1 MSTVYKAFDTKL
13 QRPVAIKVLAGAVA
27 DQPGFVAR
35 FHQEARLLAALSH
48 PHIIHIY
55 DYGEDQG
62 AAYMVQELLPG
73 PALEQRI
80 ADLKQRDA
88 KLSRDEIILVSRQIG
103 SALDAAHAAGIIH
116 RDVKPSNILWNAA
129 GALVLADF
137 GVAKALHEERLTQP
151 GMVLGTPIY
160 LSPEQAQGQPLTPS
174 SDIYSLGVVLYEL
187 IAGHPPFEGATSIGV
202 ALSHVQKSPPSLRR
216 SRPDLPLNAEAVVL
230 RALAKQPAARFRSA
244 GELAKALER
253 AWPNTFSPY
262 MAATLAMRPAM
273 RANGAPASRVRP
285 SPHAL
290 LPIVVVFL
298 ELLVG
303 AVGLRTLHQPVA
315 PADGASALSMPT
327 FAVLD
332 PAGIPTSVVIATPQ
346 APPAPAELA
355 TSVPIAQPD
364 APVAIPVAAPV
375 PAYSAHQAPA
385 QPPVPAAPVSPAGN
399 HTDAPPKPEAPKP
412 PESAPSKP
420 STPKNDQPKPPKPKK
435 QDQPKP
441 AKPSDKGKGGA
452 KDK

>member
-13 QRPVAIKVLAGAVA
+13 QRPVAIKVLAGAVV

-48 PHIIHIY
+48 PHIINIY

-88 KLSRDEIILVSRQIG
+88 KLSRDEIILVARQIG

-160 LSPEQAQGQPLTPS
+160 LSPEQAQGQPLAPS

-187 IAGHPPFEGATSIGV
+187 IAGHPPFDGASSIGV
-202 ALSHVQKSPPSLRR
+202 ALSHVQKQPPPLCR
-216 SRPDLPLNAEAVVL
+216 SRTDLPPAAEAVVL

-244 GELAKALER
+244 GDLAAALER
-253 AWPNTFSPY
+253 AWPSMASPY
-262 MAATLAMRPAM
+262 TSTTLAMPPA
-273 RANGAPASRVRP
+273 ALAGSALASRLRIPAGSALQIFAVIL
-285 SPHAL
+285 AL
-290 LPIVVVFL
+290 LG
-298 ELLVG
+298 G
-303 AVGLRTLHQPVA
+303 ATGWRTLSRRVDLSDAA
-315 PADGASALSMPT
+315 PALSMPT
-327 FAVLD
+327 FTALEPTGIPAGDVLDSSAAPTAPAVLD
-332 PAGIPTSVVIATPQ
+332 PVGIPAGDVLARPVAPTAVAALATGVPIRLPAMPVVRPAASAGHAS
-346 APPAPAELA
+346 APPSIS
-355 TSVPIAQPD
+355 SVPAK
-364 APVAIPVAAPV
+364 
-375 PAYSAHQAPA
+375 PATNS
-385 QPPVPAAPVSPAGN
+385 SGGGL
-399 HTDAPPKPEAPKP
+399 PKPKP
-412 PESAPSKP
+412 PA
-420 STPKNDQPKPPKPKK
+420 
-435 QDQPKP
+435 
-441 AKPSDKGKGGA
+441 
-452 KDK
+452 